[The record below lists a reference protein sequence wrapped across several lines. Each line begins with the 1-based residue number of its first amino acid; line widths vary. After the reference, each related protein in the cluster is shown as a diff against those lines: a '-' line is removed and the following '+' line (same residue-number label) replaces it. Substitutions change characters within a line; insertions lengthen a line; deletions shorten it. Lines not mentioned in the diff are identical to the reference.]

1 MHVYQIQIVVGCKQK
16 LAEMLDA
23 CHLSPGIKSFV
34 KKGKNGKI
42 NTVIACGLYVWL
54 FGCKKPYFYEKR
66 GIERNKENLE
76 NYAVE
81 MC

>member
-34 KKGKNGKI
+34 KKGKK
-42 NTVIACGLYVWL
+42 W
-54 FGCKKPYFYEKR
+54 
-66 GIERNKENLE
+66 EN
-76 NYAVE
+76 
-81 MC
+81 

>member
-54 FGCKKPYFYEKR
+54 FGCKKPYFVFMKNGELKETKR
-66 GIERNKENLE
+66 ILRI
-76 NYAVE
+76 
-81 MC
+81 MP